1 MPGDTAHFFSGA
13 FEQGVVDSDGDRRS
27 RRQQPIHDQ
36 VDQHQPYRVG
46 APAGRGE
53 EPMRPRVMP
62 DPFQAST
69 EQHPA
74 HRAPP
79 GLGDQP
85 HHQTAERG
93 EGWDGET
100 GPEDHQHISQRTR
113 HRAIRKHRPIA
124 PPRVNQTPS
133 MLPSFPPGPRTRAT
147 GVSRTITE
155 QDHQKVR
162 NTSNP
167 SCFALLIDHVPA
179 AAQAARTARVCSGD
193 AWWWAWGRNLAAMIT
208 RRSLTVMSSKEGSV
222 LVVYHRARDRW
233 SAASAGAC
241 PALAYQSTVR
251 LRQMSPNG
259 TVRCTAARV
268 RLRAWPTP
276 RIWRAS
282 ENATSM
288 HQRAA

>member
-1 MPGDTAHFFSGA
+1 MPGDTEHFLAGA

-113 HRAIRKHRPIA
+113 YRAIRKHRPIA
-124 PPRVNQTPS
+124 LTRVNQTPS

-162 NTSNP
+162 NTSDHDEPHKLHTCSSVTIQTP
-167 SCFALLIDHVPA
+167 SPRS
-179 AAQAARTARVCSGD
+179 AQPLNSAFTTTSNSVSDSGD
-193 AWWWAWGRNLAAMIT
+193 
-208 RRSLTVMSSKEGSV
+208 
-222 LVVYHRARDRW
+222 
-233 SAASAGAC
+233 
-241 PALAYQSTVR
+241 
-251 LRQMSPNG
+251 
-259 TVRCTAARV
+259 
-268 RLRAWPTP
+268 
-276 RIWRAS
+276 
-282 ENATSM
+282 
-288 HQRAA
+288 

>member
-1 MPGDTAHFFSGA
+1 
-13 FEQGVVDSDGDRRS
+13 
-27 RRQQPIHDQ
+27 
-36 VDQHQPYRVG
+36 
-46 APAGRGE
+46 
-53 EPMRPRVMP
+53 MRPRVMP

-113 HRAIRKHRPIA
+113 YRAIRKHRPIA
-124 PPRVNQTPS
+124 LTRVNQTPS

-162 NTSNP
+162 NTV
-167 SCFALLIDHVPA
+167 CHERREELYVGRAL
-179 AAQAARTARVCSGD
+179 
-193 AWWWAWGRNLAAMIT
+193 
-208 RRSLTVMSSKEGSV
+208 
-222 LVVYHRARDRW
+222 
-233 SAASAGAC
+233 
-241 PALAYQSTVR
+241 
-251 LRQMSPNG
+251 
-259 TVRCTAARV
+259 
-268 RLRAWPTP
+268 
-276 RIWRAS
+276 
-282 ENATSM
+282 
-288 HQRAA
+288 